1 MNVFCKAAKIIR
13 KRGWKQG
20 ISYSENGPVC
30 ILQALALARG
40 SSPWN
45 LPDKDVYG
53 DKGGY
58 GTNNYGDPAV
68 RDATTLGKYIPEW
81 SILRVGEIYPP
92 IGTVWSF
99 NDVALTK
106 AEGKAKVLQVLDAAC
121 IGEG

>member
-1 MNVFCKAAKIIR
+1 MNVFCKAAGIIR

-40 SSPWN
+40 SSPYN

-53 DKGGY
+53 HDKDVY
-58 GTNNYGDPAV
+58 GTDNYGDPAI
-68 RDATTLGKYIPEW
+68 RDATTLGKYIPEAVQLP
-81 SILRVGEIYPP
+81 SP
-92 IGTVWSF
+92 ISTVWAF
-99 NDVALTK
+99 NDSALTE

>member
-1 MNVFCKAAKIIR
+1 MNVFCKAAGIIR

-40 SSPWN
+40 SSPYN

-58 GTNNYGDPAV
+58 GTDNDGDPAV
-68 RDATTLGKYIPEW
+68 RDATTLGKYIPD
-81 SILRVGEIYPP
+81 RVGDKIYPP
-92 IGTVWSF
+92 IGKVWSF
-99 NDVALTK
+99 NDSTLTE